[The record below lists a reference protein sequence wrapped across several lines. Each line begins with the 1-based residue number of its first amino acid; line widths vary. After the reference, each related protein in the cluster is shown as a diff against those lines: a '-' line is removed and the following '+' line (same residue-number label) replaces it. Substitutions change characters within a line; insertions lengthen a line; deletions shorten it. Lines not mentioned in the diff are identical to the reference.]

1 MIREFGA
8 NREITLDNWKPSG
21 RSSTPPTEISPKQ
34 VRNARCK
41 RKALLL
47 IYVFQSGIVEDN
59 VRKPYEGKYLGYA
72 ISFPGS
78 DTARPVEYRVDE
90 VFLRNDLDEE

>member
-1 MIREFGA
+1 MFDKDIASLLPVLLKRQ
-8 NREITLDNWKPSG
+8 I
-21 RSSTPPTEISPKQ
+21 
-34 VRNARCK
+34 RNARSK
-41 RKALLL
+41 TKALLM
-47 IYVFQSGIVEDN
+47 IYVFQSGIIEN
-59 VRKPYEGKYLGYA
+59 GVRKPYDNKYLGYA